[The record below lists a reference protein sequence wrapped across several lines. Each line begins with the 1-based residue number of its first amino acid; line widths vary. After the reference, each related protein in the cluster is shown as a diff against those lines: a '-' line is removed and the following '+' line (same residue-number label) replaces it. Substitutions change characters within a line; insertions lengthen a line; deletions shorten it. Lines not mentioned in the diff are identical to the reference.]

1 MDIGIGVSV
10 RCGLCVKYWIHLI
23 PHEDMP
29 ESSYSSVRLFY
40 AVRKFVFTRCLW
52 TFFMLSVSSM
62 HSSQYILQN
71 MLAR

>member
-29 ESSYSSVRLFY
+29 ESSYS
-40 AVRKFVFTRCLW
+40 
-52 TFFMLSVSSM
+52 
-62 HSSQYILQN
+62 
-71 MLAR
+71 